1 MATPHATGVAA
12 LLMSAKPQAPVTE
25 VIEAMKKTAR
35 HPLGVDVR
43 PDNRWGYGMIQPLEA
58 LHAL

>member
-1 MATPHATGVAA
+1 
-12 LLMSAKPQAPVTE
+12 MSAKPQAPVTE